1 MKKIIEVLL
10 FPFFLN
16 CLDIL
21 YRITVKFKCLTYNL
35 LHSNIS
41 YIFLNIFCVEIE
53 CMILLWYILDAE
65 FIRLPRMYSQLRDFR
80 LTKINEKWECS
91 GGRDKIENL
100 WLLPMDFKDNVYQRF
115 FSYEW
120 ALRMY
125 EDTFYKKVALSFF
138 MSL

>member
-1 MKKIIEVLL
+1 
-10 FPFFLN
+10 
-16 CLDIL
+16 
-21 YRITVKFKCLTYNL
+21 
-35 LHSNIS
+35 
-41 YIFLNIFCVEIE
+41 
-53 CMILLWYILDAE
+53 MILLWYILDVE